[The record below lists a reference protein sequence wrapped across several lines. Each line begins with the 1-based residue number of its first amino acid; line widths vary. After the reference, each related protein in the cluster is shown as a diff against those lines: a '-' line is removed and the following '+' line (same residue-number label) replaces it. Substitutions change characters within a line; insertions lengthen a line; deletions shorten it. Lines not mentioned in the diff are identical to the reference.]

1 MTLDCNYSKVKTE
14 GWDKKQM
21 ETVSTFCFPMMAID
35 MQSITEDNI
44 DEIMIRFKYLEM
56 IGQSVFTKPI
66 DNYVMYDQLVD
77 YIGLTTNVGQKSR
90 SQFVTRHAKWVAGN
104 ASGDVYGFID
114 KRTAEGAI

>member
-35 MQSITEDNI
+35 MQSITENNI

-66 DNYVMYDQLVD
+66 DNHVMYDQLVD

-90 SQFVTRHAKWVAGN
+90 
-104 ASGDVYGFID
+104 
-114 KRTAEGAI
+114 

>member
-35 MQSITEDNI
+35 MQSVTEDNI

-56 IGQSVFTKPI
+56 I
-66 DNYVMYDQLVD
+66 
-77 YIGLTTNVGQKSR
+77 
-90 SQFVTRHAKWVAGN
+90 
-104 ASGDVYGFID
+104 
-114 KRTAEGAI
+114 